1 MRKFWGRLKHQAAA
15 EDCARSRVD
24 ARAFLLEGLEGQ
36 SVASL
41 SACTFG
47 LNKRSRL
54 FLHELDLFVLN
65 ILRVIL

>member
-24 ARAFLLEGLEGQ
+24 AQAFLLEGLEGQ

-41 SACTFG
+41 PARAFG
-47 LNKRSRL
+47 LS
-54 FLHELDLFVLN
+54 
-65 ILRVIL
+65 